1 MGIRIRS
8 GTITIVLLVVY
19 LFNGRIISIVILGE
33 QVTFQ
38 RMIGIGFT
46 IGGIILIQQ
55 SWRRDSSIGNR
66 EIANQKTAL
75 LASRYSFY
83 GLRFPKE
90 NLEPRTL
97 DCF

>member
-55 SWRRDSSIGNR
+55 SWRRDSLI
-66 EIANQKTAL
+66 
-75 LASRYSFY
+75 
-83 GLRFPKE
+83 
-90 NLEPRTL
+90 
-97 DCF
+97 

>member
-1 MGIRIRS
+1 MGIRIRN

-55 SWRRDSSIGNR
+55 S
-66 EIANQKTAL
+66 
-75 LASRYSFY
+75 
-83 GLRFPKE
+83 
-90 NLEPRTL
+90 
-97 DCF
+97 